1 MKYPGHAPV
10 FFISIALVVCACGGS
25 LTDEQRKKMREEME
39 LHKIRRITEPEITE
53 AAYARGRALIG
64 ILEHA
69 ENNPQKIDSL
79 AAASGTR
86 IRWIAPG
93 KSTAEG
99 VEQQL
104 IESYIA
110 GAESGSLQDNLQK
123 IRNAEGETDSLLF
136 TRPVV
141 KNLPD
146 GAVKVEG
153 TWNVTMSQKQVILDM
168 NPSKK

>member
-1 MKYPGHAPV
+1 MKCLRNVPV
-10 FFISIALVVCACGGS
+10 LFVAITFFVCACGGS
-25 LTDEQRKKMREEME
+25 LSDEQRRKIREEME
-39 LHKIRRITEPEITE
+39 LHKIRKITEAEITE
-53 AAYARGRALIG
+53 AAYAKGRTLIA
-64 ILEHA
+64 IVEHS
-69 ENNPQKIDSL
+69 ENNPHKIDSL
-79 AAASGTR
+79 AARSKTR
-86 IRWIAPG
+86 IRWIVPG

-110 GAESGSLQDNLQK
+110 GAERGSLQDNLER

-153 TWNVTMSQKQVILDM
+153 TWNVTMSQKHVILEM
-168 NPSKK
+168 TMPKK

>member
-1 MKYPGHAPV
+1 MKYLRYAP
-10 FFISIALVVCACGGS
+10 ALFVSVALFVCACGGS

-39 LHKIRRITEPEITE
+39 LHKIRKITEVDITE
-53 AAYARGRALIG
+53 AAYTTARTLIS

-69 ENNPQKIDSL
+69 ENNPHKIDSL
-79 AAASGTR
+79 AAASKTR
-86 IRWIAPG
+86 IRWIVPG

-110 GAESGSLQDNLQK
+110 GAESGSLQDNLQR

-153 TWNVTMSQKQVILDM
+153 TWNVTMSQKQVILEM
-168 NPSKK
+168 TPPKK

>member
-1 MKYPGHAPV
+1 MKRCLRLPALFV
-10 FFISIALVVCACGGS
+10 SIALLACACGGS

-39 LHKIRRITEPEITE
+39 LHKIRKITEAEITE
-53 AAYARGRALIG
+53 AAYAKGRALIG

-69 ENNPQKIDSL
+69 ENNNPKIDSL

-153 TWNVTMSQKQVILDM
+153 TWNVTMSQKQVILEM
-168 NPSKK
+168 TPKK

>member
-1 MKYPGHAPV
+1 
-10 FFISIALVVCACGGS
+10 
-25 LTDEQRKKMREEME
+25 MREEME
-39 LHKIRRITEPEITE
+39 LHKIRKITEVEITE
-53 AAYARGRALIG
+53 AAYTTARSLIA
-64 ILEHA
+64 ILEHS
-69 ENNPQKIDSL
+69 ENNPHKIDSL
-79 AAASGTR
+79 AAASKTR
-86 IRWIAPG
+86 IRWIVPG

-110 GAESGSLQDNLQK
+110 GAETGSLQDNLQR

-153 TWNVTMSQKQVILDM
+153 TWNVTMSQKQVILEM
-168 NPSKK
+168 KPTKK

>member
-1 MKYPGHAPV
+1 
-10 FFISIALVVCACGGS
+10 
-25 LTDEQRKKMREEME
+25 MREEME
-39 LHKIRRITEPEITE
+39 LHKIRRVSEVEITE
-53 AAYARGRALIG
+53 AAYAKGRTLIG
-64 ILEHA
+64 LLDHA
-69 ENNPQKIDSL
+69 ENNPRKIDSL
-79 AAASGTR
+79 AAATGTR
-86 IRWIAPG
+86 IHWIVPG
-93 KSTAEG
+93 KATAEG

-123 IRNAEGETDSLLF
+123 IRNAAGETDSLLF

-153 TWNVTMSQKQVILDM
+153 TWNVTMSQKQVIIEM
-168 NPSKK
+168 TRPKK

>member
-1 MKYPGHAPV
+1 
-10 FFISIALVVCACGGS
+10 
-25 LTDEQRKKMREEME
+25 MREEME
-39 LHKIRRITEPEITE
+39 LHKIRKITEPEITE
-53 AAYARGRALIG
+53 AAYAKGRLLMAA
-64 ILEHA
+64 LEHA
-69 ENNPQKIDSL
+69 QGNTRKIDSL
-79 AAASGTR
+79 AAASKTH
-86 IRWIAPG
+86 IRWIVPG

-136 TRPVV
+136 TRPIV

-146 GAVKVEG
+146 GTVKVEG
-153 TWNVTMSQKQVILDM
+153 TWNITMSQKHVILEM
-168 NPSKK
+168 TPAKK

>member
-1 MKYPGHAPV
+1 MKCLRHAPAL
-10 FFISIALVVCACGGS
+10 FISVALFVCACGGS

-39 LHKIRRITEPEITE
+39 LHKIRKITEVEITE
-53 AAYARGRALIG
+53 AAYTTARSLIA
-64 ILEHA
+64 ILEHS
-69 ENNPQKIDSL
+69 ENNPHKIDSL
-79 AAASGTR
+79 AAASKTR
-86 IRWIAPG
+86 IRWIVPG

-110 GAESGSLQDNLQK
+110 GAETGSLQDNLQR

-153 TWNVTMSQKQVILDM
+153 TWNVTMSQKQVILEM
-168 NPSKK
+168 KPTKK

>member
-1 MKYPGHAPV
+1 MKSFCAIPV
-10 FFISIALVVCACGGS
+10 LFVCIALLAGACGGS
-25 LTDEQRKKMREEME
+25 LSDEQRKKMREEME
-39 LHKIRRITEPEITE
+39 MHKIKRITEAEITE
-53 AAYARGRALIG
+53 AAYARGREVMEALV
-64 ILEHA
+64 HA
-69 ENNPQKIDSL
+69 ENNQHKIDSV
-79 AAASGTR
+79 AVASKTR
-86 IRWIAPG
+86 IRWIVPG
-93 KSTAEG
+93 KATAEG

-123 IRNAEGETDSLLF
+123 IRNAEGQTDSLLF

-153 TWNVTMSQKQVILDM
+153 TWNITMSQKQVILGM
-168 NPSKK
+168 TPVKK